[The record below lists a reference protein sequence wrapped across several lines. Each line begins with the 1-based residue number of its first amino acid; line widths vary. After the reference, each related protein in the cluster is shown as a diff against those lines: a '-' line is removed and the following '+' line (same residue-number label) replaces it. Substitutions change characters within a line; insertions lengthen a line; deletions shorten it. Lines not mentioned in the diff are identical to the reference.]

1 MTSPD
6 LEPLRL
12 LINNAP
18 VDDFCGLSRNEMHHL
33 LYEPFSEH
41 SPVQLRTD
49 ISDETLSALP
59 FFRLAE
65 EFLKIIQR
73 EGSITLTPLGA
84 LQRKVLHELYEH
96 GFIFE
101 ELIERDIRK
110 LTREHDAVA
119 IHSMHLTVE
128 ITGLVRKAKGKLT
141 LTKRGGSFLRA
152 DARQEL
158 FILILRSFVEEFN
171 WGYNDRYTA
180 LSVGQLGWGFSVYL
194 QQLFG
199 DAPRPMQFY
208 ADKYATAFPALVD
221 RFNEASPERIDDRF
235 ARCYCIRTFD
245 RFLEWFGLVEIERRR
260 MMEKADAIV
269 RRTKTMVEVF
279 EFPDRIEPG

>member
-1 MTSPD
+1 MTTPD

-49 ISDETLSALP
+49 ISDEPLNTLP

-84 LQRKVLHELYEH
+84 VQRKIVRELYDH
-96 GFIFE
+96 RFILDDFV
-101 ELIERDIRK
+101 ERGITK
-110 LTREHDAVA
+110 LTREQDSIA
-119 IHSMHLTVE
+119 IRSMHLTTE
-128 ITGLVRKAKGKLT
+128 IAGLIRKAKGKLT
-141 LTKRGGSFLRA
+141 LTKRGESLLHT
-152 DARQEL
+152 DARRDL
-158 FILILRSFVEEFN
+158 FLLILRSFVEKFN

-180 LSVGQLGWGFSVYL
+180 LPIGQLGWGFSLYL
-194 QQLFG
+194 LQSFG
-199 DAPRPMQFY
+199 DAPRPMRFY
-208 ADKYATAFPALVD
+208 GDKYATAFPALVAQ
-221 RFNEASPERIDDRF
+221 FQEASPDRVEKWF
-235 ARCYCIRTFD
+235 ADCYCIRTFD
-245 RFLEWFGLVEIERRR
+245 RFLEWFGFVGIEKGR
-260 MMEKADAIV
+260 MIEKLDASV
-269 RRTKTMVEVF
+269 WRTKAMGEVF
-279 EFPDRIEPG
+279 EFQVKAEPD